1 MKLPIIR
8 VGAVDGEADP
18 DLRAASL
25 DFQVEQEVGSSREQR
40 DFSVADAECAR
51 LRAELAAAVD
61 AAIER
66 TVRRVQGRSLEGRVS
81 EEEWA
86 RAAELRRGVAR
97 RELVRA
103 QKQRWEAL
111 RALDALRSRVR
122 NGLIKDAKIV
132 LSTLSSAAVPY
143 LTEAV
148 LSSCKGFETAVVDE
162 AGQAVEPSSL
172 IPLKYGARNLGT
184 HRMT

>member
-8 VGAVDGEADP
+8 VGAVDGDADP

-25 DFQVEQEVGSSREQR
+25 DFQVEQEVGSSRELR

-172 IPLKYGARNLGT
+172 IPLKYGARNLGA
-184 HRMT
+184 